1 MKEIFELLD
10 IMRALR
16 DPHTGCPWDRRQTLD
31 TVLAYTME
39 EAYELAEAIQ
49 DNDIDSLK
57 EELGDLLFHII
68 FYSQI
73 AEESD
78 QFSFTEVV
86 KQLNDKLRRRHP
98 HVFDSSSA
106 GKVSIQEGDWEKMK
120 THERAD
126 KHQRNAGLLDDIS
139 GTIPALIYA
148 TKLQK
153 RAASVEFDWTEIKPV
168 LDKIEEEISE
178 IRAELNGRADNSA
191 IKEEVGDLL
200 FACVNFA
207 RHVNVDSETAL
218 MSTNRKFIN
227 RFRYIE
233 SRLAQ
238 RNKSLT
244 NATLDEMEALWQESK
259 QQPISGD

>member
-106 GKVSIQEGDWEKMK
+106 GKVSIQEGDWEK
-120 THERAD
+120 
-126 KHQRNAGLLDDIS
+126 
-139 GTIPALIYA
+139 
-148 TKLQK
+148 
-153 RAASVEFDWTEIKPV
+153 
-168 LDKIEEEISE
+168 
-178 IRAELNGRADNSA
+178 
-191 IKEEVGDLL
+191 
-200 FACVNFA
+200 
-207 RHVNVDSETAL
+207 
-218 MSTNRKFIN
+218 
-227 RFRYIE
+227 
-233 SRLAQ
+233 
-238 RNKSLT
+238 
-244 NATLDEMEALWQESK
+244 
-259 QQPISGD
+259 